1 VKITFVECNSQ
12 LKPYIESI
20 WVFESPFGFPAGD
33 SSIAAPNGCPKLI
46 IPYQN
51 SLISTANGTSS
62 ESHPGKLY
70 FVGNQDSSTQL
81 HSTDQATG
89 FIAIE
94 FSPTGA
100 FPIFGISMAET
111 AGGLWETE
119 QLLES
124 WSQKARDAL
133 VNEPRVDRKVQ
144 IVQQALTRLLQRNGV
159 RNRVVEHCVRRL
171 RSSNGLLSIHGLSQ
185 DTGYSR
191 RHLDNLFRQH
201 IGLSP
206 KTLAGIFRFQQY
218 HRLWAEQQPYESIRD
233 ALYQHYYDESHFYK
247 EFKKMTGYA
256 PAHYRRHVT
265 NEFGRILTLR

>member
-1 VKITFVECNSQ
+1 MKITFVESNGQ

-20 WVFESPFGFPAGD
+20 WVFESPFGFPARD

-51 SLISTANGTSS
+51 SLISTANGASS
-62 ESHPGKLY
+62 ESHPGRLY
-70 FVGNQDSSTQL
+70 FVGNQDGSTQL

-94 FSPTGA
+94 FSPAGA
-100 FPIFGISMAET
+100 FPIFGIPMAET
-111 AGGLWETE
+111 ARALWETD
-119 QLLES
+119 QLLKS
-124 WSQKARDAL
+124 WSQMARDAL

-144 IVQQALTRLLQRNGV
+144 IVQHALIRLLQRNGA
-159 RNRVVEHCVRRL
+159 RSRVVEYCVRRL
-171 RSSNGLLSIHGLSQ
+171 RSSSGLLSIQGLSH

-191 RHLDNLFRQH
+191 RHLDNLFQQH

-206 KTLAGIFRFQQY
+206 KALAGIFRFQQY
-218 HRLWAEQQPYESIRD
+218 HRLWAEQQPYESIRG
-233 ALYQHYYDESHFYK
+233 ALYQHYYDESHFSK

>member
-1 VKITFVECNSQ
+1 VKIAFIEPRGL

-33 SSIAAPNGCPKLI
+33 SSIAAPNGCAKLI

-51 SLISTANGTSS
+51 SLVSTANGTSS
-62 ESHPGKLY
+62 ESHPGRLY
-70 FVGNQDSSTQL
+70 FVGNRDSSTQL
-81 HSTDQATG
+81 HTTDRATG

-94 FSPTGA
+94 FSPAGA
-100 FPIFGISMAET
+100 FPIFGIPMAET

-119 QLLES
+119 QLFKS

-159 RNRVVEHCVRRL
+159 RSQVVEHCLTRL
-171 RSSNGLLSIHGLSQ
+171 RSNNGVLPIQELSQ

-191 RHLDNLFRQH
+191 RHLSNLFRQH

-218 HRLWAEQQPYESIRD
+218 YRLWAERQPYESIRD
-233 ALYQHYYDESHFYK
+233 ALYQHYYDESHFHK
-247 EFKKMTGYA
+247 EFKRMTGYA

-265 NEFGRILTLR
+265 NQFGRILTLR